1 MTPVAQGTRV
11 RNVRL
16 TGGKPVLRRAFEQAM
31 GYAPG
36 PFSQSDNQCVSAIG
50 GATVVTVRY
59 FAAARAAAGLPSE
72 DLDVGDGATVA
83 DALEAIATRHGDAL
97 RKVLAACSFLLD
109 SVAVRDRTTP
119 LRAGA
124 ELDVLPPFAG
134 G

>member
-1 MTPVAQGTRV
+1 MTPMAQGIRV

-16 TGGKPVLRRAFEQAM
+16 TGGKPVLRRAFEQTL
-31 GYAPG
+31 GYAPA
-36 PFSQSDNQCVSAIG
+36 PFFQGDDQCASAMG

-72 DLDVGDGATVA
+72 DVDIGDGATVA
-83 DALEAIATRHGDAL
+83 DALETIASRHGDAL

-109 SVAVRDRTTP
+109 SVAVRDRATP
-119 LRAGA
+119 LRPGA